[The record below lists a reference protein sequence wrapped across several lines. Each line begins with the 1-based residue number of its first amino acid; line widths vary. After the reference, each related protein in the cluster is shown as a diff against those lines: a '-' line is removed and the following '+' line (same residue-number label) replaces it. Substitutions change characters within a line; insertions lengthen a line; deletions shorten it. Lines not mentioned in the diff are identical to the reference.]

1 MAVKK
6 IKDLNPY
13 FATKKYGVYSRFDE
27 YFNLLLNTVKIVSK
41 IKDSDE
47 VETLDFEVERFI
59 KRGLF
64 QNGAMGYDKITKQ
77 WFYCY
82 GQGLNDY
89 GNPTNLTMVTANG
102 KTFTRPASYDNNE
115 NGAYRILALP
125 NEMSMA
131 GLIKETTDFM
141 ENCDL
146 AIRQNLEAC
155 KTPYVVVCKNEDLK
169 LSFEQAFEAKRTG
182 QACVVVSED
191 LGEALKSVNIS
202 ADYHCDE
209 FLKLRNHERDT
220 LLTKVGI
227 LTANTDKA
235 ERVQGA
241 EVYAGLGECTDYVYL
256 LIDTFNKQC
265 ETYGIPFEMQF
276 NGSLEEIYEEQQQN
290 SDEVPPVEDNP
301 QDAVEKGQNA

>member
-102 KTFTRPASYDNNE
+102 KTFVRPASYDNNE

-290 SDEVPPVEDNP
+290 GDEVPPVEDNP